1 MFGIQLLVM
10 GNVFAQAVAL
20 KVFRRLTTTLVSV
33 SAFLSGL
40 NVNLASSGTKSI
52 ATAEPL
58 KNGAQFVN
66 Y

>member
-10 GNVFAQAVAL
+10 GNVFAQAIAL
-20 KVFRRLTTTLVSV
+20 KVSRRLTTTLVCV

-40 NVNLASSGTKSI
+40 NVNLASSGTQII
-52 ATAEPL
+52 ATVDPL
-58 KNGAQFVN
+58 KNGAQFVH